1 LPSGFVMSVKAPRGL
16 THGKEVA
23 RPGAVGGQD
32 RRRLARAAGQA
43 CGSPCR
49 GLGDQQQGLDPG
61 TESAGAQ
68 YLRRWEV
75 FGVEGVAWRG
85 PGCSVRG
92 EYPVVDDGYNGAMDA
107 SDDADHERGEA
118 AIALDR
124 ELCSVVPGGQ
134 TRGG

>member
-1 LPSGFVMSVKAPRGL
+1 VRATKSSRLPGYRVGDDGVHEPEPGGETTEQWCDRAN
-16 THGKEVA
+16 A
-23 RPGAVGGQD
+23 R
-32 RRRLARAAGQA
+32 
-43 CGSPCR
+43 
-49 GLGDQQQGLDPG
+49 
-61 TESAGAQ
+61 

-107 SDDADHERGEA
+107 LEDADHERGEA

-124 ELCSVVPGGQ
+124 QLYSVVPGGQ
-134 TRGG
+134 IRRG